1 MTKEPS
7 KEQPKEAYTIY
18 GRPGCGYC
26 SGALSL
32 LQRSGFAFEYID
44 VYEEGISKAELSEK
58 IGRPVHT
65 FPQILHGDTYVG
77 GYTDLV
83 PYLRSL

>member
-1 MTKEPS
+1 MTEES
-7 KEQPKEAYTIY
+7 STEQPNDAFTIY

-32 LQRSGFAFEYID
+32 LQRSGFTFEYID
-44 VYEEGISKAELSEK
+44 VYEQGIGKPELSEK
-58 IGRPVHT
+58 LGRPVHT
-65 FPQILHGDTYVG
+65 FPQVLHGDIYVG